1 MHHTV
6 HILSTIGQR
15 TGCLVSS
22 KGDHGSGIPVH
33 SRRIACYNSTRFAL
47 LPYLPVSHYSLIGIK
62 VDESSQRVVIQFTP
76 TVPHCSFSTL
86 IGLAIIRVIRSQ
98 FMVDPAWKL
107 DVRVSPGSHL
117 METVLNR
124 QFQDKERVSAALENP
139 TVTEVLTR
147 CIGRLVD

>member
-1 MHHTV
+1 MHYTV
-6 HILSTIGQR
+6 TILRTIRQR
-15 TGCLVSS
+15 TGCLVPPQ
-22 KGDHGSGIPVH
+22 GDHGSGIPVH
-33 SRRIACYNSTRFAL
+33 SRRIACYNSARCVR
-47 LPYLPVSHYSLIGIK
+47 LPYFSVPHRSLVGIK
-62 VDESSQRVVIQFTP
+62 VDELLKRVVIQFTP

-86 IGLAIIRVIRSQ
+86 IGLAIIRVIQSQ

-117 METVLNR
+117 METVLNK

-139 TVTEVLTR
+139 TVSEVITR